1 MNLNTSTSKKT
12 TLLFVLLLVLTVQN
26 SCTNLRAQS
35 ASTSYSLVTYNVE
48 NLFDADGVAVYSDYL
63 PTDRQGNSQYSPADV
78 YTKISHIIEVL
89 KAYEDGAGPDIVT
102 LVELE
107 SDHTPRDHEFADPAD
122 FLGQYAYTTLQRML
136 NEEFDEQIAQL
147 PSEWLLLKGMQD
159 ALLGPYE
166 LEVGE
171 PSLGASGKP
180 ESVQK
185 NVVYS
190 KYPILREK
198 TRVHPTERARPIL
211 EVWIDFDGDELGVFV
226 NHWKSGAGSEE
237 MERERVGN
245 AKVLKARVAQL
256 FEENPMADLVLA
268 GDFNADYNQKT
279 RYGFA
284 ETALQDILQVQGDEA
299 LVVNAAEKMQ
309 PLWYNLWYEWPI
321 DQRGSDTYRGY
332 WGTLMQLIVSN
343 GMYDNQ
349 GLSYV
354 DQSFNVDDFGFN
366 TYSVS
371 GMPKRW
377 SSFGTGSGYSD
388 HLPLSMLITKAQGPF
403 EGPFSS
409 NDDHLW
415 QAIAVEYT
423 RPEQL
428 MDSQAFESGAA
439 YRDMRY
445 YDQYFKLEGQLGTD
459 GKVVVMGTKID
470 VYAPAFNF
478 GDFAKQLIHQ
488 TVADQTERADSIPI
502 EFIGRWSQ
510 YRGNWQFVIE
520 SETFVQPLPAK

>member
-1 MNLNTSTSKKT
+1 
-12 TLLFVLLLVLTVQN
+12 
-26 SCTNLRAQS
+26 
-35 ASTSYSLVTYNVE
+35 
-48 NLFDADGVAVYSDYL
+48 
-63 PTDRQGNSQYSPADV
+63 
-78 YTKISHIIEVL
+78 
-89 KAYEDGAGPDIVT
+89 
-102 LVELE
+102 
-107 SDHTPRDHEFADPAD
+107 
-122 FLGQYAYTTLQRML
+122 
-136 NEEFDEQIAQL
+136 
-147 PSEWLLLKGMQD
+147 
-159 ALLGPYE
+159 
-166 LEVGE
+166 
-171 PSLGASGKP
+171 
-180 ESVQK
+180 
-185 NVVYS
+185 
-190 KYPILREK
+190 
-198 TRVHPTERARPIL
+198 
-211 EVWIDFDGDELGVFV
+211 
-226 NHWKSGAGSEE
+226 
-237 MERERVGN
+237 MERVRVGN

-388 HLPLSMLITKAQGPF
+388 HLPLSMLIAKAQGPF

-488 TVADQTERADSIPI
+488 TVADQTVADKTERADSIPI

>member
-1 MNLNTSTSKKT
+1 MNLKTSTSKKT
-12 TLLFVLLLVLTVQN
+12 TLLFALLLVLIVQN
-26 SCTNLRAQS
+26 SCTNPRAQS
-35 ASTSYSLVTYNVE
+35 APTSYSLVTYNVE

-107 SDHTPRDHEFADPAD
+107 SDHTPSDHGFTHPAD
-122 FLGQYAYTTLQRML
+122 FLGQYAYTSLQRML
-136 NEEFDEQIAQL
+136 NEEFDEQVAQL

-171 PSLGASGKP
+171 PNLSISGKP

-198 TRVHPTERARPIL
+198 TRIHPTERARPIL
-211 EVWIDFDGDELGVFV
+211 EVWVDLDGDELGVFV
-226 NHWKSGAGSEE
+226 NHWKSGASSEE
-237 MERERVGN
+237 MEKIRVGN
-245 AKVLKARVAQL
+245 AKVLEARVNEI
-256 FEENPMADLVLA
+256 FEEDPMADLVLA
-268 GDFNADYNQKT
+268 GDFNADYNQKY
-279 RYGFA
+279 RHGFA
-284 ETALQDILQVQGDEA
+284 ETALQDIIMVQGDEA
-299 LVVNAAEKMQ
+299 SVVNAARQMRPQ
-309 PLWYNLWYEWPI
+309 WYNLWYEWPI
-321 DQRGSDTYRGY
+321 DERGSDTYRGY
-332 WGTLMQLIVSN
+332 WGTLMQLIISN
-343 GMYDNQ
+343 GMYDKN

-354 DQSFNVDDFGFN
+354 NQSFKVDDFGFN

-388 HLPLSMLITKAQGPF
+388 HLPLSMLITKAQEAFDGPY
-403 EGPFSS
+403 SS
-409 NDDHLW
+409 QDDQLW
-415 QAIAVEYT
+415 QPIAVEYT
-423 RPEQL
+423 RPEEL
-428 MDSQAFESGAA
+428 LDSQAFETGEAFLK
-439 YRDMRY
+439 MHY
-445 YDQYFKLEGQLGTD
+445 YDQYFKLEGQLSIY
-459 GKVVVMGTKID
+459 GKIVIMGTEID
-470 VYAPAFNF
+470 VYAPTFNIV
-478 GDFAKQLIHQ
+478 DFAEELI
-488 TVADQTERADSIPI
+488 DQNIGESVNTPDCILV

-520 SETFVQPLPAK
+520 SKAFIQPLVEI

>member
-1 MNLNTSTSKKT
+1 MKLLVDMTKQSS
-12 TLLFVLLLVLTVQN
+12 TLLILLLIFTIQ
-26 SCTNLRAQS
+26 SSHSILRAQS
-35 ASTSYSLVTYNVE
+35 TSTSYSLITYNVE

-63 PTDRQGNSQYSPADV
+63 PTDRQGMSQYTPADV

-89 KAYEDGAGPDIVT
+89 KAYENGEGPDIVT

-107 SDHTPRDHEFADPAD
+107 SDHTPGDHGFVDPAD

-136 NEEFDEQIAQL
+136 HEEFDEKIAQL
-147 PSEWLLLKGMQD
+147 PSEWLLLKAMQD
-159 ALLGPYE
+159 GLLGPYE

-171 PSLGASGKP
+171 PNLGSSGKP

-211 EVWIDFDGDELGVFV
+211 EVWIDLEGDELGVFV
-226 NHWKSGAGSEE
+226 NHWKSGASSEE
-237 MERERVGN
+237 MEKVRVGN
-245 AKVLKARVAQL
+245 AKVLKGRVDEL
-256 FEENPMADLVLA
+256 FEENPMVDLVLA

-284 ETALQDILQVQGDEA
+284 ETALQDVMQVQGDEA
-299 LVVNAAEKMQ
+299 LVVNAAQQRQ
-309 PLWYNLWYEWPI
+309 PHWYNLWYEWPI
-321 DQRGSDTYRGY
+321 EERGSDTYRGY
-332 WGTLMQLIVSN
+332 WGTLMQLIISN
-343 GMYDNQ
+343 GMYDDK
-349 GLSYV
+349 GLSYAN
-354 DQSFNVDDFGFN
+354 QSFKVDDFGFN

-377 SSFGTGSGYSD
+377 SSYGTGSGYSD
-388 HLPLSMLITKAQGPF
+388 HLPLSMIITKAKEAF
-403 EGPFSS
+403 EGPFNS
-409 NDDHLW
+409 NDDPLW
-415 QAIAVEYT
+415 KPIAVEYT
-423 RPEQL
+423 QPEVL
-428 MDSQAFESGAA
+428 LDSEAFETGEA
-439 YRDMRY
+439 YSEMRY
-445 YDQYFKLEGQLGTD
+445 YDQYFKLEGELNTQGNIEI
-459 GKVVVMGTKID
+459 MGNEID

-478 GDFAKQLIHQ
+478 GDFASELIQ
-488 TVADQTERADSIPI
+488 QNREQSTNTADSIPV

-520 SETFVQPLPAK
+520 SKTFVQPLPIK

>member
-1 MNLNTSTSKKT
+1 MNLKTSTSKIT
-12 TLLFVLLLVLTVQN
+12 TLLFALLLVLIVQN
-26 SCTNLRAQS
+26 SCTNPRAQS
-35 ASTSYSLVTYNVE
+35 APTSYSLVTYNVE

-107 SDHTPRDHEFADPAD
+107 SDHTPNDHGFTDPAD
-122 FLGQYAYTTLQRML
+122 FLGQYAYTSLQRML
-136 NEEFDEQIAQL
+136 NEEFDEQVSQL

-171 PSLGASGKP
+171 PNLSISGKP

-198 TRVHPTERARPIL
+198 TRIHPTERARPIL
-211 EVWIDFDGDELGVFV
+211 EVWIDLDGDELGVFV
-226 NHWKSGAGSEE
+226 NHWKSGASSEE
-237 MERERVGN
+237 MEKIRVGN
-245 AKVLKARVAQL
+245 AKVLEARVNEI
-256 FEENPMADLVLA
+256 FEEDPMADLVLA
-268 GDFNADYNQKT
+268 GDFNADYNQKY
-279 RYGFA
+279 RHGFA
-284 ETALQDILQVQGDEA
+284 ETALQDIIMVQGDEA
-299 LVVNAAEKMQ
+299 SVVNAARQMRPQ
-309 PLWYNLWYEWPI
+309 WYNLWYEWPI
-321 DQRGSDTYRGY
+321 DERGSDTYRGY
-332 WGTLMQLIVSN
+332 WGTLMQLIISN
-343 GMYDNQ
+343 GMYDKN

-354 DQSFNVDDFGFN
+354 NQSFKVDDFGFN

-388 HLPLSMLITKAQGPF
+388 HLPLSMLITKAQEAFDGPY
-403 EGPFSS
+403 SS
-409 NDDHLW
+409 QDDQLW
-415 QAIAVEYT
+415 QPIAVEYS
-423 RPEQL
+423 RPEEL
-428 MDSQAFESGAA
+428 LDSQAFETGEAFLK
-439 YRDMRY
+439 MHY
-445 YDQYFKLEGQLGTD
+445 YDQYFKLEGQLSIY
-459 GKVVVMGTKID
+459 GKIVIMGTEID
-470 VYAPAFNF
+470 VYAPAFNI
-478 GDFAKQLIHQ
+478 GDFAEELIDKNIGESVN
-488 TVADQTERADSIPI
+488 TPDSILV

-520 SETFVQPLPAK
+520 SKAFIQPLLEM

>member
-1 MNLNTSTSKKT
+1 MNLKTSTSKKT
-12 TLLFVLLLVLTVQN
+12 TLLFALLLVLIVQN
-26 SCTNLRAQS
+26 SCTNPRAQS
-35 ASTSYSLVTYNVE
+35 APTSYSLVTYNVE

-107 SDHTPRDHEFADPAD
+107 SDHTPSDHGFTHPAD
-122 FLGQYAYTTLQRML
+122 FLGQYAYTSLQRML
-136 NEEFDEQIAQL
+136 NEEFDEQVAQL

-171 PSLGASGKP
+171 PNLSISGKP

-198 TRVHPTERARPIL
+198 TRIHPTERARPIL
-211 EVWIDFDGDELGVFV
+211 EVWIDLDGDELGVFV
-226 NHWKSGAGSEE
+226 NHWKSGASSEE
-237 MERERVGN
+237 MEKIRVGN
-245 AKVLKARVAQL
+245 AKVLEARVNEI
-256 FEENPMADLVLA
+256 FEEDPMADLVLA
-268 GDFNADYNQKT
+268 GDFNADYNQKY
-279 RYGFA
+279 RHGFA
-284 ETALQDILQVQGDEA
+284 ETALQDIMMVQGDEA
-299 LVVNAAEKMQ
+299 SVVNAARQMRPQ
-309 PLWYNLWYEWPI
+309 WYNLWYEWPI
-321 DQRGSDTYRGY
+321 DERGSDTYRGY
-332 WGTLMQLIVSN
+332 WGTLMQLIISN
-343 GMYDNQ
+343 GMYDKN

-354 DQSFNVDDFGFN
+354 NQSFKVDDFGFN

-388 HLPLSMLITKAQGPF
+388 HLPLSMLITKAQEAFDGPY
-403 EGPFSS
+403 SS
-409 NDDHLW
+409 QDDQLW
-415 QAIAVEYT
+415 QPIAVEYT
-423 RPEQL
+423 RPEEL
-428 MDSQAFESGAA
+428 LDSQAFETGEAFLK
-439 YRDMRY
+439 MHY
-445 YDQYFKLEGQLGTD
+445 YDQYFKLEGQLSIY
-459 GKVVVMGTKID
+459 GKIVIMGTEID
-470 VYAPAFNF
+470 VYAPAFNIV
-478 GDFAKQLIHQ
+478 DFAEELI
-488 TVADQTERADSIPI
+488 DQNIGESVNTPDCILV

-520 SETFVQPLPAK
+520 SKAFIQPLVEI

>member
-1 MNLNTSTSKKT
+1 MNLKTSTSKIT
-12 TLLFVLLLVLTVQN
+12 TLLFALLLVLIVQN
-26 SCTNLRAQS
+26 SCTNPRAQS
-35 ASTSYSLVTYNVE
+35 APTSYSLVTYNVE

-107 SDHTPRDHEFADPAD
+107 SDHTPNDHGFTDPAD
-122 FLGQYAYTTLQRML
+122 FLGQYAYTSLQRML
-136 NEEFDEQIAQL
+136 NEEFDEQVSQL

-171 PSLGASGKP
+171 PNLSISGKP

-198 TRVHPTERARPIL
+198 TRIHPTERARPIL
-211 EVWIDFDGDELGVFV
+211 EVWIDLDGDELGVFV
-226 NHWKSGAGSEE
+226 NHWKSGASSEE
-237 MERERVGN
+237 MEKIRVGN
-245 AKVLKARVAQL
+245 AKVLEARVNEI
-256 FEENPMADLVLA
+256 FEEDPMADLVLA
-268 GDFNADYNQKT
+268 GDFNSDYNQKY
-279 RYGFA
+279 RHGFA
-284 ETALQDILQVQGDEA
+284 ETALQDIIMVQGDEA
-299 LVVNAAEKMQ
+299 SVVNAARQMRPQ
-309 PLWYNLWYEWPI
+309 WYNLWYEWPI
-321 DQRGSDTYRGY
+321 DERGSDTYRGY
-332 WGTLMQLIVSN
+332 WGTLMQLIISN
-343 GMYDNQ
+343 GMYDKN

-354 DQSFNVDDFGFN
+354 NQSFKVDDFGFN

-388 HLPLSMLITKAQGPF
+388 HLPLSMLITKAQEAFDGPY
-403 EGPFSS
+403 SS
-409 NDDHLW
+409 QDDQLW
-415 QAIAVEYT
+415 QPIAVEYT
-423 RPEQL
+423 RPEEL
-428 MDSQAFESGAA
+428 LDSQAFETGEAFLK
-439 YRDMRY
+439 MHY
-445 YDQYFKLEGQLGTD
+445 YDQYFKLEGQLSIY
-459 GKVVVMGTKID
+459 GKIVIMGTEID
-470 VYAPAFNF
+470 VYAPAFNI
-478 GDFAKQLIHQ
+478 GDFAEELIDKNIGESVN
-488 TVADQTERADSIPI
+488 TPDSILV

-520 SETFVQPLPAK
+520 SKAFIQPLLEM